1 MEEPMEA
8 VQEEQVEAPVES
20 APTEETPVEEAETE
34 SELDQN
40 TEVSEAEGRN
50 VPYDRF
56 HEVNEEKKR
65 AKEEAEYWKTLAM
78 QSAPQEQKKPQ
89 ASANE
94 IPDYLIQEDG
104 TIDPIGYAQ
113 WVEDRAE
120 KRVAAKAAEEK
131 AWNEASKAYPEIDAD
146 PDLRDS
152 VYGYMLAQVGKGQ
165 YLSPK
170 EAAGR
175 LLGKF
180 KAAKQ
185 EGIKAAQVSEKVQKT
200 ASIPVTAPA
209 PAPKDSIDEAKEIG
223 MKTGEWDDFFNQFAK
238 KVK

>member
-1 MEEPMEA
+1 MENENA
-8 VQEEQVEAPVES
+8 VTEEQVEAPVES
-20 APTEETPVEEAETE
+20 APTEETPVEATETDSEVAE
-34 SELDQN
+34 N
-40 TEVSEAEGRN
+40 TPDAQAEGHN

-56 HEVNEEKKR
+56 SQVNEEKKR
-65 AKEEAEYWKTLAM
+65 AKEEAEYWKNLAM
-78 QSAPQEQKKPQ
+78 QSAPQKQKPQ
-89 ASANE
+89 SANE
-94 IPDYLIQEDG
+94 IPEYLIQEDG

-120 KRVAAKAAEEK
+120 KRVAAKSAEERS
-131 AWNEASKAYPEIDAD
+131 WNEASKVYPELDSD

-170 EAAGR
+170 QAADK

-180 KAAKQ
+180 KAARQ
-185 EGIKAAQVSEKVQKT
+185 EGIKAAQTSEKVQKT
-200 ASIPVTAPA
+200 ATVQVTGTAPA
-209 PAPKDSIDEAKEIG
+209 PSDPMDEARAKGIQ
-223 MKTGEWDDFFNQFAK
+223 TGDFEDFFQQFAK